1 MWIVILNFSVFV
13 LLICFMFYGFSK
25 WSRLITEYS
34 DYDEEEKDS
43 NKDADE
49 QKNVTDMFYYIL
61 PFWILIFGITL
72 NQLIGYIQYLLG
84 Y

>member
-43 NKDADE
+43 NSSLNAS
-49 QKNVTDMFYYIL
+49 MII
-61 PFWILIFGITL
+61 PF
-72 NQLIGYIQYLLG
+72 
-84 Y
+84 